1 VKKLL
6 SIFLTLI
13 FVLSLVPQHSSAA
26 PVLQMAC
33 EEDVTV
39 QADDWL
45 SKLADKFYGDLLAF
59 PAIVEATN
67 QQNASDDS
75 YARIINPDIIE
86 PGWKLCIPSGADAQA
101 LLASRSAMAGS
112 LGEPGAPAELSTVSY
127 GNFNPNYASNLLTEL
142 ADHFGWLQE
151 GGIESQEVAFID
163 QSQIFP
169 AIIGGSLQIASQDTD
184 AVAGANVAGEPL
196 IMIAN
201 YRDKE
206 PWILAFREGI
216 DINNLEGVKCSAG
229 GAGGRNEFNS
239 KEMIKRLGGDPD
251 QVEWVPI
258 RGGSDARVN
267 AFVEGQIDCVNLFD
281 RHRALVAGANGV
293 LVYDDLEN
301 VPQDGFVVHRSF
313 AEQNPRTV
321 INYLKAFIKARDY
334 FKDLNNKDEI
344 IQIMRDRDYE
354 IPPEFVDQYERAWT
368 IIGDDGYF
376 DPTAMDTLIAD
387 AVRVGNLETSIDWHD
402 FADLRY
408 LDQAYVELGMAD
420 RIRDPDYAGAPAA
433 MAEPASGEPI
443 TIGVSL
449 PLSGRFSEPGT
460 AAQRGYE
467 VWASMVN
474 ESGGLLGRP
483 VELSI
488 LDNNSDQDTAVA
500 DYEKLI
506 TVDEVNLVVGPFSS
520 FLVIPTSEV
529 AARYGYAFV
538 EPAGGAPDVF
548 TRGLTNLFFAQ
559 PGGSTAQG
567 EAFAKYVLSLPE
579 DTRPKTFAIVSQ
591 DDPFTTGVMDAIR
604 EGLVAGGVELV
615 FDELYAPETTDFSSI
630 AIQLADLNPDLVAG
644 GTILEDSVGQ
654 VRAYQEAGY
663 QPRGAFFTTG
673 PSLPGPFK
681 EGLGD
686 ATEGI
691 MSAISWYYAVPSYQN
706 QEMAAKYVEMYGGE
720 AADIAE
726 DTANAFTVGQV
737 LQQAAE
743 NIQSIDNAALI
754 EEMHQGTYQTVV
766 GPLSFDETGKP
777 LGDYMLLQWQG
788 DNFSIVRPAS
798 AAQADPVW
806 PKAEW

>member
-1 VKKLL
+1 MKKLL
-6 SIFLTLI
+6 GIFLTLI
-13 FVLSLVPQHSSAA
+13 FVLSLAPQHSAAA
-26 PVLQMAC
+26 PALQVAC

-45 SKLADKFYGDLLAF
+45 SNLADKFYGDILAF
-59 PAIVEATN
+59 PAIVDATN
-67 QQNASDDS
+67 QQNAVDDS
-75 YARIINPDIIE
+75 YARIVNPDIIE
-86 PGWKLCIPSGADAQA
+86 PGWKLCVPSGEDAVA
-101 LLASRSAMAGS
+101 LLGSDSAPAA
-112 LGEPGAPAELSTVSY
+112 GAPAELANVSY

-142 ADHFGWLQE
+142 SDHFGWLQE
-151 GGIESQEVAFID
+151 GGVESQEVVFID

-169 AIIGGSLQIASQDTD
+169 AIIGGSLHIASQDSD
-184 AVAGANVAGEPL
+184 AVAAANLAGEPL
-196 IMIAN
+196 LMVAI

-206 PWILAFREGI
+206 PWILSFREGI
-216 DINNLEGVKCSAG
+216 DINNLEGVQCSGG
-229 GAGGRNEFNS
+229 GAGGRNEFNAQ
-239 KEMIKRLGGDPD
+239 EMIRRLGGDPT

-258 RGGSDARVN
+258 GGGSDARTN
-267 AFVEGQIDCVNLFD
+267 AFVEGLIDCVQHFD
-281 RHRALVAGANGV
+281 RHREAVAGANGV
-293 LVYDDLEN
+293 TLYDELET

-321 INYLKAFIKARDY
+321 INYLKAFIQARDY
-334 FKDLNNKDEI
+334 FNDVNNKDEI
-344 IQIMRDRDYE
+344 IEIMRGREYE
-354 IPPEFVDQYERAWT
+354 IPQAFVDQYERQML
-368 IIGDDGYF
+368 IIGDDPYF
-376 DPTAMDTLIAD
+376 DAAAMDTLIQD
-387 AVRVGNLETSIDWHD
+387 AVNVGNLEAFIDWREFVD
-402 FADLRY
+402 FSY
-408 LDQAYVELGMAD
+408 LNQAYIELGRAD
-420 RIRDPDYAGAPAA
+420 EIRDPDFAGAPAA
-433 MAEPASGEPI
+433 AAAPASGEAI
-443 TIGVSL
+443 SIGVSL

-460 AAQRGYE
+460 AALRGYE
-467 VWASMVN
+467 TWAAMVN

-483 VELSI
+483 VELSV

-506 TVDEVNLVVGPFSS
+506 TVDEVDLVVGPFSS

-567 EAFAKYVLSLPE
+567 EAFARYVLSLPE
-579 DTRPKTFAIVSQ
+579 DVRPQTFAIVSQ
-591 DDPFTTGVMDAIR
+591 DDPFTTGVMDAVR
-604 EGLVAGGVELV
+604 ENLVAGGVELV
-615 FDELYAPETTDFSSI
+615 FDELYAPETTDFSAI
-630 AIQLADLNPDLVAG
+630 AIQLADLDPDLVAG

-673 PSLPGPFK
+673 PSLPGPFR
-681 EGLGD
+681 EGLGS

-691 MSAISWYYAVPSYQN
+691 MSAISWYYAVPSFQN
-706 QEMAAKYVEMYGGE
+706 QEMAAKYVELYGGE
-720 AADIAE
+720 ASEIAE

-737 LQQAAE
+737 LQQAVE

-754 EEMHQGTYQTVV
+754 EELHQGTYQTVV

-788 DNFSIVRPAS
+788 DNFNIVRPDS

-806 PKAEW
+806 PKPEW